1 MILGRYPCRHARLQ
15 SGDGSEPERAS
26 IGPIAIRPAQ
36 RGPVAVYREPKIVE
50 VNPAGGICGLPGRE
64 VSTPAADMPA
74 VGAEVRHTR
83 GGMPEAHLLGL
94 HRQLRLT
101 STRRDASFW
110 QGGRW
115 MGLTPGQFKVMAATV
130 SMRGAAARWWRG
142 GGTEFQ
148 ARYTRARESIHIEH
162 NPSHGVRIALCRGA

>member
-1 MILGRYPCRHARLQ
+1 MPIVGWPAAHINEVVRTPAKQGVPVTAPAVVTGSGHRQMILGRYPCRHARLQ

-74 VGAEVRHTR
+74 VGAEVRRMR
-83 GGMPEAHLLGL
+83 GGMPEVNLLGYI
-94 HRQLRLT
+94 
-101 STRRDASFW
+101 ASC
-110 QGGRW
+110 
-115 MGLTPGQFKVMAATV
+115 V
-130 SMRGAAARWWRG
+130 
-142 GGTEFQ
+142 
-148 ARYTRARESIHIEH
+148 
-162 NPSHGVRIALCRGA
+162 